1 MIRARSMEE
10 YQDLIKQAL
19 YDVQELRASIEYD
32 EEFMGEAAVF
42 LEPLEAR
49 IRELDEAIADGSYQ
63 FSMQNLSFMSIVY
76 QTPGSLLPFKP
87 LLMRINDTHVH
98 GLETS

>member
-1 MIRARSMEE
+1 MEE
-10 YQDLIKQAL
+10 YRDLIKQAL
-19 YDVQELRASIEYD
+19 YDVQEFRASIEYD

-49 IRELDEAIADGSYQ
+49 IRELNAAMTDGSYQ
-63 FSMQNLSFMSIVY
+63 FSTQNLPFMSIVY
-76 QTPGSLLPFKP
+76 QTPGSLLPFKS

-98 GLETS
+98 GLETK